1 MCNTEI
7 EKKKEKVK
15 ELEIRERNNTNE
27 VVFNKD
33 YVVVEKDNGSIQER
47 QQVVVEKDNK
57 NTNKNTNKNK
67 EKK

>member
-7 EKKKEKVK
+7 EK

-33 YVVVEKDNGSIQER
+33 YVVVEKDN
-47 QQVVVEKDNK
+47 
-57 NTNKNTNKNK
+57 KNTNKNK
-67 EKK
+67 